1 MADVI
6 KKSTNK
12 FTKGLVLDFSPENT
26 KNEVLTHALN
36 ATLLTFNGNEMSLQ
50 NDMGNARVE
59 TAFLPEG
66 YIPVGTCEYGG
77 IIYIVSYNPIED
89 KSQIGCFPSP
99 ERNISNDELGISDAL
114 ISNNMFQ
121 KIENDQLTGD
131 LLNNTQYVLLK
142 NDNLNPGDK
151 FLICADEQ
159 IYKEKLSDLLQNDEF
174 VEHPVL
180 ALNVVSI
187 EDSGKIVYLN
197 SDIKQYIKEHDGIT
211 YQYHILGEMTE
222 SKPQESI
229 DIDKYRNVLSS
240 GYSIFKSKTSGKLAI
255 LAELIM
261 IDSYSVTH
269 SIIPIEIENENNK
282 YEIVIH
288 TDVEP
293 KITPENYFIAPKLKY
308 YYLENSQGFIQKYD
322 KTIELFNEKSINAAI
337 NDIKLSDLYTNAP
350 ENTLETSYFNFK
362 SKGTY
367 HTRTESYTGDL
378 SNNSISTTFY
388 AGKYHRVTKNQ
399 LINESGEISN
409 AFSQAKFYVENDL
422 NAGYTLY
429 TEPTLNDAYKYYLKN
444 TSYEYKN
451 AKRDK
456 NNQNEQLYKLNS
468 EIEYK
473 IAETDDI
480 MDIKKEKFIIVQT
493 VYYKK
498 IIQTEY
504 EELIQS
510 GEEITFWKKSDDNIY
525 ESTSE
530 FVEDNTYI
538 KEEIESFKSIGFEV
552 DLSIHKGDIYY
563 PITNITYD
571 KVPDDIKQIY
581 FNHYDKDF
589 PYNENDMDFYG
600 FNEILYYKAI
610 YENYVEASLK
620 DLSSYEEDPSNWNL
634 YYIPKYLYKTKN
646 EVQNLSNDTVLLISM
661 SFNTNITYNN
671 FKPNITSNYIAG
683 YTDSIQIYDDEVPI
697 TLTHFAEFLINDEYQ
712 YSDVVLANLAL
723 PNFVYSNNLTLPFK
737 YDYTLVPCM
746 NYGKLNHLAISN
758 TIDFSK
764 LHDFNNSDFNVWK
777 YYIDKNQMKL
787 NIGAEVYDTFI
798 DDKVNGIILEFYDM
812 WGFAGSYEINNKKSY
827 SGIFNKTFILGKD
840 GELSTKKVNGNKY
853 VESNYVHNVN
863 IQLKDDICYLNS
875 YEVEHGRLGWKYKI
889 DSPVEGIRPPSRDE
903 NRQSIVAPE
912 NTTPNI
918 GENFNKPERLSEKIE
933 INDCGTLYSN
943 LLYGVKLYF
952 KQKNKITYKKTVF
965 LFTLPLYNNYYY
977 THNDFNVLT
986 NPALELML
994 TYKLEDSSY
1003 YEEYNS
1009 GKNYIDGYNN
1019 TDKEKIKKY
1028 MSGTYDETTL
1038 EAIKYYKFTGTSKLF
1053 LEVGLRKE
1061 YEQYNL
1067 TYDSELNTNTKC
1079 TLKLV
1084 DNKNTYGHSV
1094 TSSMPGYSKEQILN
1108 YSEDLPNSIQIN
1120 SQNACNIENL
1130 REYNF
1135 ITTIGKSIDINY
1147 EFVVGFKFNI
1157 NDIRKTEVP
1166 CTTVCALYHQYDA
1179 SRDNMSDFGI
1189 KKDTYPGKD
1198 KSGNDITCTE
1208 YLSTMMLYNT
1218 GNKTTSEFG
1227 TCEMNP
1233 KQTGNMEEL
1242 VLFHSDYYADTSTE
1256 VGVCKLNTGRPLKY
1270 IVDRIGKLTFCQP
1283 HVHMKN
1289 KDNGVNIYGE
1299 NENET
1304 LNTHLYFNITKEIS
1318 KLVNDKDWGEI
1329 TNGTGA
1335 DNILY
1340 YYPRFNLS
1348 ANTVNSIQTQSEFIS
1363 AIDHKIINTG
1373 YEYRVGAG
1381 KNSDHY
1387 IYAQNNTNYHKYTGV
1402 TRDKI
1407 CTFNQC
1413 LLKTMKSVYA
1423 YNPDYSTITV
1433 NKGAV
1438 SINNYNPTFISNII
1452 CNEFSLNNEENFND
1466 YIYLN
1471 NIKFSDYLI
1480 QLTNHSKIDTS
1491 FKKSDSEEEI
1501 LPQLKLTPNY
1511 KYCGRQ
1517 DYPYLIHTLKYQI
1530 PVPQDL
1536 SSDLEFNSTN
1546 LIAIKHH
1553 EYDTPYNFVKG
1564 TLLRNKLYGYD
1575 SKNNNLVQLDVT
1587 NYKIDDSGTLSLPQT
1602 DDADRV
1608 NITISNM
1615 QLKPN
1620 TSIKPAILMPNGY
1633 NPTGIQNQIVH
1644 AKETLHYSDYN
1655 NNGEY
1660 KINSKFAN
1668 CALINTSITL
1678 NDLEYIPEES
1688 GHRLFMKS
1696 NLWKYDENPRNI
1708 LYYRKCVHNIEKVI
1722 VTTDATSNT
1731 LSDSF
1736 PDDVHSDWDAGDGR
1750 DRYNRLYLVHGP
1762 CFTYTE

>member
-121 KIENDQLTGD
+121 KIENDRLTGD

-159 IYKEKLSDLLQNDEF
+159 IYEEKLSDLLQNDEF

-197 SDIKQYIKEHDGIT
+197 SDLKQYTKQYNADT
-211 YQYHILGEMTE
+211 YQYHILGEMAE

-269 SIIPIEIENENNK
+269 SIVPIEDNQ
-282 YEIVIH
+282 YEIIIH

-293 KITPENYFIAPKLKY
+293 KITSENYFIAPKLKY

-322 KTIELFNEKSINAAI
+322 KTIELFNEKSINTAI
-337 NDIKLSDLYTNAP
+337 NDITLSDLYTNAP
-350 ENTLETSYFNFK
+350 NTTLETSYFNFK
-362 SKGTY
+362 PKGTY
-367 HTRTESYTGDL
+367 HTRTQSYTGDL

-399 LINESGEISN
+399 LINENGEISN
-409 AFSQAKFYVENDL
+409 EFSQAKFYLENDL
-422 NAGYTLY
+422 TAGYTLY
-429 TEPTLNDAYKYYLKN
+429 TEPTLNDAYKYYLK
-444 TSYEYKN
+444 TESYEYKN
-451 AKRDK
+451 AARNEKYK
-456 NNQNEQLYKLNS
+456 NEQLYKLNS
-468 EIEYK
+468 KIEYQ
-473 IAETDDI
+473 IAKTDDI
-480 MDIKKEKFIIVQT
+480 IDLEKEKFIIVQT

-498 IIQTEY
+498 ITKEEY
-504 EELIQS
+504 DELIQS
-510 GEEITFWKKSDDNIY
+510 GEEVKFWKKFDNNIY
-525 ESTSE
+525 ESILE
-530 FVEDNTYI
+530 FEEGNTYI

-552 DLSIHKGDIYY
+552 NPSSYQTDIYY
-563 PITNITYD
+563 PITNIKYD
-571 KVPDDIKQIY
+571 KIIDKNIIEKY
-581 FNHYDKDF
+581 FDHKDLDF
-589 PYNENDMDFYG
+589 PYNENDDDFYG
-600 FNEILYYKAI
+600 FTDIFYYKNI
-610 YENYVEASLK
+610 SENYVEASLN

-634 YYIPKYLYKTKN
+634 YYKPKYIYKTKN
-646 EVQNLSNDTVLLISM
+646 EIQTLSNDTVLLISM
-661 SFNTNITYNN
+661 SFNTNVTYNN

-683 YTDSIQIYDDEVPI
+683 YSDSVQIYDDEAPI
-697 TLTHFAEFLINDEYQ
+697 TLTHFAEFLINDKYQ

-723 PNFVYSNNLTLPFK
+723 PKFVYTKNLTLPFK

-746 NYGKLNHLAISN
+746 NYGKLNHLAVSN

-764 LHDFNNSDFNVWK
+764 LHDFHNSNFNVWK

-787 NIGAEVYDTFI
+787 SIGAEVYDTFI

-840 GELSTKKVNGNKY
+840 GELSTKKVIGNKY
-853 VESNYVHNVN
+853 VESNYVHNAK
-863 IQLKDDICYLNS
+863 IQLKDNIHYLNN
-875 YEVEHGRLGWKYKI
+875 YKVEHGSLGWKYKI

-918 GENFNKPERLSEKIE
+918 GENFNKPERISEKIE

-977 THNDFNVLT
+977 THNDFNTLT

-994 TYKLEDSSY
+994 TYKLEDGSY
-1003 YEEYNS
+1003 YEEYNTTD
-1009 GKNYIDGYNN
+1009 YVDGYNS
-1019 TDKEKIKKY
+1019 TDKEKIEKY
-1028 MSGTYDETTL
+1028 MSGTYDNTTL

-1067 TYDSELNTNTKC
+1067 TYDPELNTNTKC
-1079 TLKLV
+1079 TLKLL
-1084 DNKNTYGHSV
+1084 NNENNYGYSV

-1108 YSEDLPNSIQIN
+1108 HDDLPNSIKIN
-1120 SQNACNIENL
+1120 NNDGCNIYDL
-1130 REYNF
+1130 RKHNF
-1135 ITTIGKSIDINY
+1135 ITIIGDSIDINY

-1179 SRDNMSDFGI
+1179 SFDNMSDFGI
-1189 KKDTYPGKD
+1189 EKQIYPEKDAN
-1198 KSGNDITCTE
+1198 GNDITYTE

-1227 TCEMNP
+1227 TCKMTP
-1233 KQTGNMEEL
+1233 KKFGNMGEL
-1242 VLFHSDYYADTSTE
+1242 VSFHPNNYQYNSYKVDVYQ
-1256 VGVCKLNTGRPLKY
+1256 LNTGKPLKN

-1289 KDNGVNIYGE
+1289 EDNGVNIQGR
-1299 NENET
+1299 NKT
-1304 LNTHLYFNITKEIS
+1304 ANTDLYFNITKEIT
-1318 KLVNDKDWGEI
+1318 KLTNDQDWGESS
-1329 TNGTGA
+1329 NGTGA

-1348 ANTVNSIQTQSEFIS
+1348 ANTKRSIKHQEEFIS
-1363 AIDHKIINTG
+1363 AIDHRIINKG
-1373 YEYRVGAG
+1373 YECRVGIG
-1381 KNSDHY
+1381 KNDDQY
-1387 IYAQNNTNYHKYTGV
+1387 VYTENETDYHKYTGV

-1407 CTFNQC
+1407 CTFNEC
-1413 LLKTMKSVYA
+1413 LLETMKSVYA
-1423 YNPDYSTITV
+1423 YNPDYSTIPA
-1433 NKGAV
+1433 NKGIV
-1438 SINNYNPTFISNII
+1438 SINNYNPTFISNIM
-1452 CNEFSLNNEENFND
+1452 CNEFILNDEKNFND

-1471 NIKFSDYLI
+1471 NIKFSDYLT
-1480 QLTNHSKIDTS
+1480 QLSTHSYIEIHYKDENSNEI
-1491 FKKSDSEEEI
+1491 I

-1536 SSDLEFNSTN
+1536 SSDLEFNSIN

-1553 EYDTPYNFVKG
+1553 KYDKPYNFVKG
-1564 TLLRNKLYGYD
+1564 ILLKNKLYGYD
-1575 SKNNNLVQLDVT
+1575 AENNNLVQLDVT
-1587 NYKIDDSGTLSLPQT
+1587 NYTIDESGKLSLKQ
-1602 DDADRV
+1602 DDKGDQV
-1608 NITISNM
+1608 NINISNAP
-1615 QLKPN
+1615 LKPN
-1620 TSIKPAILMPNGY
+1620 SVIKPSILMPNGY
-1633 NPTGIQNQIVH
+1633 NPIGIKNQIVYSNETSNYSEYVNKKYTI
-1644 AKETLHYSDYN
+1644 KETF
-1655 NNGEY
+1655 G
-1660 KINSKFAN
+1660 N

-1696 NLWKYDENPRNI
+1696 NLWKYDGDPRNI
-1708 LYYRKCVHNIEKVI
+1708 LYYRKYPHGLNRTIKVGDI
-1722 VTTDATSNT
+1722 SGVLNS
-1731 LSDSF
+1731 SF
-1736 PDDVHSDWDAGDGR
+1736 PEDIYKDWYAGGGE